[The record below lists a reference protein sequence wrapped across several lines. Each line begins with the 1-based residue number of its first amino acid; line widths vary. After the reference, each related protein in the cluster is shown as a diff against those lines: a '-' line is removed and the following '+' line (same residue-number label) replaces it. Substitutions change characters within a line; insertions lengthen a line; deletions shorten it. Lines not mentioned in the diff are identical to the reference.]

1 VFPSTDVDLDG
12 AHCPSFVPGP
22 VGQCVL
28 CITLAADLT
37 RHVPSALALAAGGPY
52 HCGMTTP
59 NQPRL
64 IGILGGMGPAAT
76 VDLQAKIIA
85 LTPAERDQ
93 DHVPVVVWN
102 VPQIPERPSAI
113 LQGTASPLP
122 AMLAGA
128 RALEAAGAT
137 AIAMPCNTAH
147 HWAEDI
153 QTKLRIPF
161 LHIADAVLDS
171 LPSHPGPIALL
182 ATRAT
187 IQSGFYQRRF
197 AEHGVEAR
205 IPDDA
210 TLARLFDAIRLV
222 KAGRVTDARDGF
234 IAIAR
239 RELDQGANHL
249 LLACTELPL
258 LSPGTAIEAQCID
271 PTAALARAC
280 INHAFAE
287 EPTLGAQLA

>member
-1 VFPSTDVDLDG
+1 MNTD
-12 AHCPSFVPGP
+12 A
-22 VGQCVL
+22 
-28 CITLAADLT
+28 
-37 RHVPSALALAAGGPY
+37 PY
-52 HCGMTTP
+52 HDVMTSSRA
-59 NQPRL
+59 PRL

-85 LTPAERDQ
+85 LTPALRDQ

-128 RALEAAGAT
+128 RRLEEAGAT

-153 QTKLRIPF
+153 QATLRIPL
-161 LHIADAVLDS
+161 LHIADAVLDA
-171 LPSHPGPIALL
+171 LPPNPGPIALL

-187 IQSGFYQRRF
+187 IHSGFYQRRF
-197 AEHGVEAR
+197 ASHGVEAR

-222 KAGRVTDARDGF
+222 KAGRAEDARSGF
-234 IAIAR
+234 LAIAR
-239 RELDQGANHL
+239 EQLDRGAAHL

-258 LSPGTAIEAQCID
+258 LSPRTAIEAQCID
-271 PTAALARAC
+271 PTAALARTC
-280 INHAFAE
+280 ISHAFAE
-287 EPTLGAQLA
+287 DHTLGAQLA